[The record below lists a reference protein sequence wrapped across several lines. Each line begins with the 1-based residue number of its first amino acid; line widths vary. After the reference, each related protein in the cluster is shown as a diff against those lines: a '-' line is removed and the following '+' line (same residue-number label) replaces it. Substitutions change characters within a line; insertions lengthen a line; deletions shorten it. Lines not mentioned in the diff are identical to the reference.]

1 MSERSLEDIVSTA
14 SARGSEMALQ
24 KAMDVF
30 KEEARKVARETC
42 REQDCH
48 GSVRF
53 GFDSVGSGSVRFR
66 FVPVPV
72 QFRFRFAFFNRKID
86 FGLKKINFFIKFR
99 FFDIEKSIL
108 DG

>member
-66 FVPVPV
+66 FVPVPI
-72 QFRFRFAFFNRKID
+72 RFFLIEKLISGSKTKIR
-86 FGLKKINFFIKFR
+86 FFIKFR